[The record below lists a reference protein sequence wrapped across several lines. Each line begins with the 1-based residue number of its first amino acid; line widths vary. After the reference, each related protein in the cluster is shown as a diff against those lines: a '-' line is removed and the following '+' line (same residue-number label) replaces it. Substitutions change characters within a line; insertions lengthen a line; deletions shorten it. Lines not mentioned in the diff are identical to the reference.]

1 MRHSI
6 PLSIATGL
14 RTFVMNLLSV
24 VLLPDSSELVVTYI
38 YASVPDILF
47 MSGLARRAA
56 QSRLW
61 AACKQAGIAS
71 HLSTL
76 YWQSKLAANLWTASV
91 SIGGYTATFAA
102 DTPTEYQRVTS
113 LIGERSVIESLLT
126 DTRPSDIV
134 YDVGAN
140 IGTHACF
147 VSQQLR
153 DGTVIAFEPM
163 PRNTSRLRHNLSV
176 NASASRWQVTET
188 ALSDTNK
195 SGQLAVEGDDYGTGK
210 HSLATDGD
218 LNIDVRRAE
227 SLIDDGVYPPPDI
240 LKVDVEG
247 AELCVLRG
255 LSDYL
260 KNVRVVYAELHHDL
274 SASYGTSTEEIEQYL
289 RDHGFS
295 IQHLNERSDAY
306 HIRAAR
312 D

>member
-1 MRHSI
+1 
-6 PLSIATGL
+6 
-14 RTFVMNLLSV
+14 
-24 VLLPDSSELVVTYI
+24 
-38 YASVPDILF
+38 
-47 MSGLARRAA
+47 
-56 QSRLW
+56 
-61 AACKQAGIAS
+61 
-71 HLSTL
+71 
-76 YWQSKLAANLWTASV
+76 
-91 SIGGYTATFAA
+91 
-102 DTPTEYQRVTS
+102 
-113 LIGERSVIESLLT
+113 
-126 DTRPSDIV
+126 
-134 YDVGAN
+134 
-140 IGTHACF
+140 
-147 VSQQLR
+147 
-153 DGTVIAFEPM
+153 M